1 MYISWNRLLTPE
13 AFTVDMNNYFGNIH
27 LGYLGILSEVI
38 IGLANYSIVIMIVY
52 FIYKRGWKP
61 FNQILWLFA
70 ILFAVAG
77 SNQILEIWTLWH
89 ENYWLGEVTR
99 ATTAFVFLWGS
110 IVLFLGIPKI
120 LDLPNVKDLEKNN
133 QELVRDFTECK
144 QVEFSLRLSQAKLD
158 DILNSVDV
166 SIVCLRVFSDFSWT
180 CEYQSKGSE
189 AIFGYTENEILADKN
204 FWVPQ
209 VVPEDAENLIASL
222 FEDIFAERPA
232 KVKYRFKHKDG
243 SVRWICATYI
253 SRRDKETDCWIVTGV
268 STDITKRKE
277 AEAKQQRTSALL
289 STAERLANVGSWE
302 IDLRSQNITWSKE
315 MFRIY
320 GFGSTEFEPTKTIF
334 LQLIHPKD
342 RSRMEQ
348 ITEQAISKG
357 ISYEAE
363 FRIMRPDGLMRYLES
378 RGEPI
383 FNEQGKVIK
392 LVGAIQDITERKQVE
407 KERLRLVAI
416 LEASTDHISM
426 INAEG
431 NSLWSNAQAKKII
444 GLPLGA
450 DISRV
455 PISHYHPY
463 WALKIIEEQGFPTAV
478 NQGTWVGETALLR
491 GDGRE
496 MAVSQMIIA
505 HKSADGRVEYFS
517 TIMRDISESKQQKAE
532 LEEAKEAAEAANR
545 AKSEFIAR
553 MSHELRTPLNSVLGF
568 TQLMHGDSSC
578 LAQHRQYLDI
588 INKSGQHLL
597 TLINDV
603 LEMSKIEAGRVKL
616 HQNSFDLYHLLNNL
630 EQMLWL
636 KATAKKLTLTF
647 ELAPDIPQYI
657 MTDES
662 KLRQVLL
669 NLIGNAIKFTQR
681 GGVKLQVTRGS
692 KDYSLNFEVKDT
704 GIGIASEE
712 INNLFNPFVQTE
724 SGRTSQEGTGLGLPI
739 SQKFVQLMGGD
750 ITVNSIAKKGSVFAF
765 DIQYKLADKIHI
777 QTQAPQKRVKGL
789 ISNQPVYRLLI
800 VDDAWEHRQFLF
812 RVLTSVGFEV
822 REAENGKKAVELWQS
837 WQPHLIFMDMQ
848 MPVMNGYEATQE
860 IKATTRGQATIVVA
874 LTASALDN
882 ERSIMLSS
890 GCDDFISKPFRPED
904 IFDKLTQHLSVSYI
918 YSDST
923 PIVTSSSLSNAQL
936 TKKDLAIMPD
946 EWLQKLHEAACCCS
960 DEKIFLLLEEI
971 PQEHTSLLSVLQ
983 ELTYNFRFD
992 KIVKV
997 TSQKNV

>member
-1 MYISWNRLLTPE
+1 MYTSWKRLLTLE
-13 AFTVDMNNYFGNIH
+13 AFTLDVNKYFGDIH
-27 LGYLGILSEVI
+27 LGYLGIISDVI
-38 IGLANYSIVIMIVY
+38 IGLANYGIIIMIMY

-61 FNQILWLFA
+61 FNRILWLFA
-70 ILFAVAG
+70 ILFAVIG
-77 SNQILEIWTLWH
+77 SKQICEIWAIWY

-99 ATTAFVFLWGS
+99 AIAAFVFLWGN
-110 IVLFLGIPKI
+110 VQLFLGVRRM
-120 LDLPNVKDLEKNN
+120 LDLPSVKDLEKNN
-133 QELVRDFTECK
+133 QELARDFTECK

-180 CEYQSKGSE
+180 YEYQSKGSE
-189 AIFGYTENEILADKN
+189 AIFGYTEKEILADTN
-204 FWVPQ
+204 FWIPQ
-209 VVPEDAENLIASL
+209 VIPEDAENLMICL

-232 KVKYRFKHKDG
+232 KVKYRFRHKDG
-243 SVRWICATYI
+243 TVRWICANYI
-253 SRRDKETDCWIVTGV
+253 SRRDAEADCWIVTGV
-268 STDITKRKE
+268 STDITQRKK
-277 AEAKQQRTSALL
+277 AEEKQHRTSSLL
-289 STAERLANVGSWE
+289 STAERLAHVGSWE
-302 IDLRSQNITWSKE
+302 IDLQSQNMTWSKE

-320 GFGSTEFEPTKTIF
+320 GFSSTELEPKKAMF
-334 LQLIHPKD
+334 LQIIHPKD
-342 RSRMEQ
+342 RSRIEQ

-357 ISYEAE
+357 ISYEVE
-363 FRIMRPDGLMRYLES
+363 FRIIRPDGLIRYLES

-383 FNEQGKVIK
+383 FDEQGKVIK
-392 LVGAIQDITERKQVE
+392 LVGAVQDITQRKQVE

-431 NSLWSNAQAKKII
+431 NPLWSNAQAKKIV

-450 DISRV
+450 DTTRV
-455 PISHYHPY
+455 PISHYHPG
-463 WALKIIEEQGFPTAV
+463 WALKIIEEQGFPTAIS
-478 NQGTWVGETALLR
+478 QGSWVGETALLR
-491 GDGRE
+491 GDGSE

-505 HKSADGRVEYFS
+505 HKSPDGRVEYFS

-553 MSHELRTPLNSVLGF
+553 MSHELRTPLNSILGF
-568 TQLMHGDSSC
+568 TQLMHGDSYC

-597 TLINDV
+597 ALINDV

-636 KATAKKLTLTF
+636 KATAKQISLTF
-647 ELAPDIPQYI
+647 EFAPDIPQYI
-657 MTDES
+657 ITDES

-724 SGRTSQEGTGLGLPI
+724 SGRFSQEGTGLGLPI

-750 ITVNSIAKKGSVFAF
+750 ITVNSIVERGSIFAF

-777 QTQAPQKRVKGL
+777 QTQTSQKRVKGL
-789 ISNQPVYRLLI
+789 TSNQPMYRLLI
-800 VDDAWEHRQFLF
+800 VDDSWEHRQFLF
-812 RVLTSVGFEV
+812 RLLTSVGFEV
-822 REAENGKKAVELWQS
+822 REAENGKDGIDLWQS
-837 WQPHLIFMDMQ
+837 WEPHLIFMDMQ

-860 IKATTRGQATIVVA
+860 IKATTKGQATIIVA

-882 ERSIMLSS
+882 ERSIILSS
-890 GCDDFISKPFRPED
+890 GCDSFISKPFRPED
-904 IFDKLTQHLSVSYI
+904 IFDKLTQHLGVSYI
-918 YSDST
+918 YSDSN
-923 PIVTSSSLSNAQL
+923 PIVPSTPLSNIDL
-936 TKKDLAIMPD
+936 SKEDLAIMPD

-960 DEKIFLLLEEI
+960 DEKIFLLLEKI
-971 PQEHTSLLSVLQ
+971 PQEHADLLSILQ

-992 KIVKV
+992 KIIKA
-997 TSQKNV
+997 TS